1 MFRTVI
7 LQARNQVAR
16 LNSTCYK
23 RFSSQDL
30 TETSNVEKCVN
41 NVTLLGRVG
50 ADPQKRGNAEH
61 PVVIFSL
68 ATHTNYKYETGEF
81 MQRTDWHKVCVFK
94 PNLRDAV
101 YKYLKKGQRAM
112 INGRISYSE
121 FQGTDGNVSSSTSI
135 IADDVIFF
143 Q

>member
-7 LQARNQVAR
+7 SQARRAAR
-16 LNSTCYK
+16 LNNVRYLS
-23 RFSSQDL
+23 DEVN
-30 TETSNVEKCVN
+30 ETTNIEKSVN
-41 NVTLLGRVG
+41 NVMLLGRVG
-50 ADPQKRGNAEH
+50 ADPQKRGSMEH

-81 MQRTDWHKVCVFK
+81 MQRTDWHKICVFK
-94 PNLRDAV
+94 PNLRDTV

-121 FQGTDGNVSSSTSI
+121 FKDGDGNLSSSTSI
-135 IADDVIFF
+135 IADDVIFLK
-143 Q
+143 

>member
-1 MFRTVI
+1 MFRKVI
-7 LQARNQVAR
+7 LEARSQIGR
-16 LNSTCYK
+16 LNNV
-23 RFSSQDL
+23 RLLSQEVNEA
-30 TETSNVEKCVN
+30 TKIEKTVN

-50 ADPQKRGNAEH
+50 AEPQKRGSAEH

-68 ATHTNYKYETGEF
+68 ATHTNYKYERGDF
-81 MQRTDWHKVCVFK
+81 MQKTDWHKICVFK

-101 YKYLKKGQRAM
+101 YNYLRKGQRVM

-121 FQGTDGNVSSSTSI
+121 FKDEEGNSRPSTAI

>member
-1 MFRTVI
+1 MFRKVI
-7 LQARNQVAR
+7 LEVRSQIGR
-16 LNSTCYK
+16 LNNI
-23 RFSSQDL
+23 RLLSQEVN
-30 TETSNVEKCVN
+30 ETTKIEKTLN

-50 ADPQKRGNAEH
+50 AEPQKRGSTEH

-68 ATHTNYKYETGEF
+68 ATHTNYKYETGDF
-81 MQRTDWHKVCVFK
+81 IQRTEWHKVCVFK
-94 PNLRDAV
+94 PNLRESV
-101 YKYLKKGQRAM
+101 YNYLRKGQRVM

-121 FQGTDGNVSSSTSI
+121 FKDEEGNLRPSTAI

>member
-1 MFRTVI
+1 MFRKVI
-7 LQARNQVAR
+7 LGVRGQIGQLKNI
-16 LNSTCYK
+16 
-23 RFSSQDL
+23 RFLSQEVN
-30 TETSNVEKCVN
+30 ETTKIEKTVN

-50 ADPQKRGNAEH
+50 AEPQKRGSTEH

-68 ATHTNYKYETGEF
+68 ATHTNYKYETGDF
-81 MQRTDWHKVCVFK
+81 MQRTEWHKVCVFK

-101 YKYLKKGQRAM
+101 YNYLRKGQRVM

-121 FQGTDGNVSSSTSI
+121 FKDEEGNSRPSTAI

>member
-1 MFRTVI
+1 MLRRVI
-7 LQARNQVAR
+7 LGTRNHIGR
-16 LNSTCYK
+16 LNNA
-23 RFSSQDL
+23 RFLSQD
-30 TETSNVEKCVN
+30 TNEATKIEKSVN
-41 NVTLLGRVG
+41 SVTLLGRVG
-50 ADPQKRGNAEH
+50 ANPQKRGTTEH

-68 ATHTNYKYETGEF
+68 ATHTNYKYETGDF

-101 YKYLKKGQRAM
+101 YQFLKKGQRVM
-112 INGRISYSE
+112 VNGRLSYSE
-121 FQGTDGNVSSSTSI
+121 FKDDEGNSRPSTAI

>member
-1 MFRTVI
+1 
-7 LQARNQVAR
+7 
-16 LNSTCYK
+16 
-23 RFSSQDL
+23 
-30 TETSNVEKCVN
+30 
-41 NVTLLGRVG
+41 
-50 ADPQKRGNAEH
+50 
-61 PVVIFSL
+61 
-68 ATHTNYKYETGEF
+68 

-112 INGRISYSE
+112 VNGRISYSE
-121 FQGTDGNVSSSTSI
+121 FKGTDGNVSSSTSI

>member
-1 MFRTVI
+1 MFRKVI
-7 LQARNQVAR
+7 LGTRNQIGR
-16 LNSTCYK
+16 LNNV
-23 RFSSQDL
+23 RFLSQDKNEA
-30 TETSNVEKCVN
+30 TKIEKTVN

-50 ADPQKRGNAEH
+50 AEPQKRGTTEH
-61 PVVIFSL
+61 PVVIFSV
-68 ATHTNYKYETGEF
+68 ATHTNYKYETGDF

-101 YKYLKKGQRAM
+101 YNYLRKGQRVM

-121 FQGTDGNVSSSTSI
+121 FKDEEGNSRPSTAI